1 MSEEHQFTSTEIFLQ
16 YCQAKPEKATAFI
29 TDYIAYNLD
38 VSNPFN
44 NDSYANVRQYIFD
57 FMVACDKILNFY
69 IYYLSLPQTSYTR
82 EIFSQEIERELT
94 LENQDLCDYFY
105 GVFLSNLDKI
115 SMLKNKQTVE
125 YDGNE
130 MKNYYLNLQMDL
142 GHSNISNLDN
152 EFKVLLKIEK
162 ENNNKEIFEI
172 DEKDLDPFI
181 NKLKDI
187 YCQIKC

>member
-1 MSEEHQFTSTEIFLQ
+1 
-16 YCQAKPEKATAFI
+16 
-29 TDYIAYNLD
+29 
-38 VSNPFN
+38 
-44 NDSYANVRQYIFD
+44 
-57 FMVACDKILNFY
+57 MVACDKILNFY

-115 SMLKNKQTVE
+115 SMLKNKQTAE